1 MVVRK
6 ISQRRLPQGL
16 SLNSK
21 VKDFSFSFL
30 GLSTTTKAKAR
41 TTVPFCF
48 PGTKAV
54 VDSRRAVLFLRPRT
68 FVVYVVVVVSRRER
82 ERGWSGD
89 VASRASF
96 GDDWMRESHHRC
108 FFCHRMNRRSLDFDR
123 HRRSFRQ
130 SALCVL
136 QKRETTRNKKKT
148 SNATTKDDHEDTHGW
163 DLDAR
168 RVREQRL

>member
-48 PGTKAV
+48 PKGGTKAKV

-96 GDDWMRESHHRC
+96 GDDWMRESHLIVV
-108 FFCHRMNRRSLDFDR
+108 FF
-123 HRRSFRQ
+123 
-130 SALCVL
+130 VI
-136 QKRETTRNKKKT
+136 E
-148 SNATTKDDHEDTHGW
+148 
-163 DLDAR
+163 
-168 RVREQRL
+168 

>member
-48 PGTKAV
+48 PKGGTKAKV
-54 VDSRRAVLFLRPRT
+54 VDSRRAVLFLRLWT

-96 GDDWMRESHHRC
+96 GDDWMRESIIVV
-108 FFCHRMNRRSLDFDR
+108 FF
-123 HRRSFRQ
+123 
-130 SALCVL
+130 VI
-136 QKRETTRNKKKT
+136 E
-148 SNATTKDDHEDTHGW
+148 
-163 DLDAR
+163 
-168 RVREQRL
+168 